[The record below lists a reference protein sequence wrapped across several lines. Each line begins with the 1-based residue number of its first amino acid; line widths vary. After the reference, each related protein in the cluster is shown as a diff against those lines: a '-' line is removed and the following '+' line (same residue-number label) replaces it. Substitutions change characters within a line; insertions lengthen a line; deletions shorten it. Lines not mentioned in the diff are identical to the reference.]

1 MSSVPHDVTK
11 ACRDRVATTPGNS
24 YEIELMAAPDIEP
37 PDEMSANVKC
47 IVFPASYSVEPLSRT
62 LDLHTVG
69 VGVALFKKSDN
80 TFAASDAL
88 GVEADKIRRHL
99 SRFDL
104 PVTGGTASYVSTQF
118 AGALDPVALREQG
131 VCAIY
136 MTATYQISTT

>member
-11 ACRDRVATTPGNS
+11 ACRDRVATTPGNAF
-24 YEIELMAAPDIEP
+24 EMRLMAAPDIES
-37 PDEMSANVKC
+37 PDEMIDGITC

-62 LDLHTVG
+62 LDRHTVG

-80 TFAASDAL
+80 TFAASEAL
-88 GVEADKIRRHL
+88 GVEADNIRRHL

-104 PVTGGTASYVSTQF
+104 TITGGTASYVSTQF
-118 AGALDPVALREQG
+118 ANALDPVALREQC